1 MVELLFLLLPI
12 AAGYGWYMG
21 RRSVRQE
28 REVQRSRF
36 SRRYFQGLNFLLSD
50 QPDKAVDHFIDMLA
64 VDSETM
70 ETHMALGNLFRRR
83 GEVDRAIRIHQN
95 LVARPSLS
103 YEDRRM
109 AMQELGEDFMVAG
122 LYDRAENIFEELKD
136 DKDHRQHALEQL
148 LNIYQATKD
157 WQQAIDTAKAMG
169 EAGGAPVT
177 RAMAHFHCQLAELAL
192 DKGAGKDA
200 LKQYRKALE
209 VDPGCTRARQ
219 ALGQLLRERGE
230 QEAAL
235 EVLKPVLDPDKDN
248 LTECLPLIADTYAR
262 LGDED
267 GYREFLQQAVEKGA
281 GASSLLALAD
291 RLAAQAGLEQ
301 AEALVLGGIKRQPNL
316 KAFRRLIQYQ
326 RDRLEAPDAKESLN
340 MLADL
345 VEQQIRIRPE
355 YRCRQCGFSSN
366 QQYWQCPS
374 CKSWGQIKPIRG
386 LDGE

>member
-28 REVQRSRF
+28 REVQRSHL

-50 QPDKAVDHFIDMLA
+50 QPDKAVDLFIDMLA

-70 ETHMALGNLFRRR
+70 ETHLALGNLFRRR

-103 YEDRRM
+103 LEDRRM

-122 LYDRAENIFEELKD
+122 LFDRAENIFDELKD
-136 DKDHRQHALEQL
+136 DKDHRQHALAQL

-157 WQQAIDTAKAMG
+157 WQQAIDIARAMG
-169 EAGGAPVT
+169 SGGGVSVK
-177 RAMAHFHCQLAELAL
+177 RACAHFHCQLAELAL
-192 DKGAGKDA
+192 DKGATKDA
-200 LKQYRKALE
+200 QKQYRKALE
-209 VDPGCTRARQ
+209 VDPGCSRAR
-219 ALGQLLRERGE
+219 LGMAGLLRDKGDS
-230 QEAAL
+230 QGAL
-235 EVLKPVLDPDKDN
+235 DVLIPVLEHDRDN
-248 LTECLPLIADTYAR
+248 LTECLPLIADSFAR

-267 GYREFLQQAVEKGA
+267 GYREFLQEAVAKGA

-291 RLAAQAGLEQ
+291 RLATNAGLEQ
-301 AEALVLGGIKRQPNL
+301 AEALVLDTIKRQPTL

-326 RDRLEAPDAKESLN
+326 RDRLSDSAAKESLN
-340 MLADL
+340 MLAEL
-345 VEQQIRIRPE
+345 VEQQIRIRPV
-355 YRCRQCGFSSN
+355 YRCRQCGFSAN